1 MAKEFEHLWH
11 GPINGLAVTPYGHGS
26 KTKFIKVIEAS
37 HPIPDANSV
46 LAATEVLRLC
56 QSLNKDNLVYVLL
69 SGGGSSLLC
78 LPQGNIR
85 LEDKQKINML
95 LLKCGASIDEINK
108 VRKQISKIKGGQLLS
123 HCQGAQIHTLA
134 ISDVF
139 DDKPHIIAS
148 GPTVADTSTPFDA
161 LNIIEKY
168 NLNIPNSIKRWLTY
182 KLEENAEISTP
193 FNLCNKYSIIASP
206 VMMLKKI
213 EKIILEDDCSCINL
227 GVLKGDAKTLGR
239 EHAKLALDTNAKK
252 PTVILSGG
260 ETTVD
265 VIGDGKGGRNSEYLL
280 SLAINLKAHRRV
292 YALAAD
298 TDGIDGFTDAA
309 GAYYDPDALQ
319 DFENAAHGYLSN
331 NDSYTAFQKMG
342 NLIKTGPTQT
352 NVNDFRA
359 ILILPEN

>member
-1 MAKEFEHLWH
+1 
-11 GPINGLAVTPYGHGS
+11 
-26 KTKFIKVIEAS
+26 
-37 HPIPDANSV
+37 
-46 LAATEVLRLC
+46 
-56 QSLNKDNLVYVLL
+56 
-69 SGGGSSLLC
+69 
-78 LPQGNIR
+78 
-85 LEDKQKINML
+85 
-95 LLKCGASIDEINK
+95 
-108 VRKQISKIKGGQLLS
+108 
-123 HCQGAQIHTLA
+123 
-134 ISDVF
+134 
-139 DDKPHIIAS
+139 
-148 GPTVADTSTPFDA
+148 
-161 LNIIEKY
+161 
-168 NLNIPNSIKRWLTY
+168 
-182 KLEENAEISTP
+182 
-193 FNLCNKYSIIASP
+193 
-206 VMMLKKI
+206 MMLKKI